1 MAEALISVSNSDAIV
16 IEAVGGVMPT
26 AIAQPKFLGRL
37 IFDDKT
43 QTYAFRDGSG
53 RVPEEMR
60 QDLMNAA
67 LMRATL
73 PDGQLGGNGMFVLGE
88 LFAWKKRLGLE

>member
-1 MAEALISVSNSDAIV
+1 MAESIIH
-16 IEAVGGVMPT
+16 
-26 AIAQPKFLGRL
+26 QQKFLGL
-37 IFDDKT
+37 PIFDDKT

-60 QDLMNAA
+60 QDLMNAT
-67 LMRATL
+67 LMRATF
-73 PDGQLGGNGMFVLGE
+73 PDGQLGGNGISVLGE